1 MPFCE
6 KTQRLRHLRNGFSE
20 SARNSELETIFKPF
34 GLRHVIKSGSSH
46 SLDRQTDRQI
56 ALFHQYIIQYG
67 EGDSF

>member
-20 SARNSELETIFKPF
+20 SARNSELATIFKPF

-46 SLDRQTDRQI
+46 SLERPLPRNI
-56 ALFHQYIIQYG
+56 GPIVK
-67 EGDSF
+67 

>member
-1 MPFCE
+1 MPFSE

-46 SLDRQTDRQI
+46 SLIRYMLSGH
-56 ALFHQYIIQYG
+56 ALG
-67 EGDSF
+67 TR